1 MNEEK
6 IRQRPKS
13 TVFKGAAIASL
24 VVAFVYS
31 GYFGTRLQS
40 GIGVFG
46 EFLIGLLVCAL
57 GVLLLGL
64 LHALLV
70 FIGRLLPR
78 LFKGDFFAALG
89 SIFKALP
96 IPSTSAIWG
105 SAMYLLLLLVLWY
118 NYPFPFAFIV
128 GPFIVIIEALLGGAI
143 GFIAAGGFKKIG
155 LVKKIL
161 VGVQIFLLLLFNLHL
176 VLWFSGSGSDTH
188 LIKYETHVPAHL
200 EKQEAP
206 DPSLPGNYE
215 VGTLIYGSGTD
226 IKRPEYGKDVDIKTK
241 PVDASVILKVD
252 KGFKAKARNWYWGF
266 DVKKFPVNG
275 RVWYPK
281 GEGPFPLV
289 LIVHGNHN
297 MHDYSDPGYAY
308 LGELL
313 SSQGFITVSVDEN
326 FFNGG
331 FIGGIPA
338 KKSEN
343 AARGWFLLQHL
354 ETWKSFNQT
363 EGNVFFG
370 KVDMDN
376 LALIG
381 HSRGGE
387 AVAHAAAQNRLPR
400 FTDDGNLELGFNFN
414 IKTIIAIAPVDG
426 QYRPSQK
433 PLPLENVNYFSIQG
447 SHDAD
452 MSSFHGN
459 RQYQRVRFTNQ
470 DYRCKATLYIYRA
483 NHGQFNTGWGRT
495 DFSPPASWFLN
506 LEPLLPMEEQLKISK
521 LYLSAFLQATI
532 QGKKEYL
539 AMFRNHRQ
547 VVDWLPKTIY
557 VNRFEDSTFRK
568 ITDFEEDINPLTG
581 SAAGVSLMGEHL
593 AVWSEDRLEFR
604 HGSTQENHV
613 VRLGW
618 KNDEKD
624 KSDESQSTSKDTK
637 ESKPEIAKYSI
648 TLTEEFVNTQNV
660 SDNTLLVFSMTDT
673 GEEPPEPEED
683 EQEEEKEN
691 AEKNEKKPGEKP
703 DEKKDEEEEEEEEE
717 EKEPLDLTL
726 ELVDANGNSARLP
739 LSYFSTL
746 HPPLKV
752 TFTKWPMFE
761 NFAYEKSTEPLLETF
776 EFPLKAFKEAN
787 PDFETEKLEKIIFLF
802 DKGSEGVIYLDE
814 IGLRE
819 EI

>member
-1 MNEEK
+1 MKDEK

-13 TVFKGAAIASL
+13 AVFKGAALASL

-31 GYFGTRLQS
+31 GYFGTRTQS
-40 GIGVFG
+40 GIGVFW

-57 GVLLLGL
+57 GVMLLGL
-64 LHALLV
+64 VHALFI

-96 IPSTSAIWG
+96 IPTSSAIWG
-105 SAMYLLLLLVLWY
+105 SAMYLFLLLMLWY
-118 NYPFPFAFIV
+118 HYPLPFAFIV
-128 GPFIVIIEALLGGAI
+128 GPFMVIIEALLGGAI
-143 GFIAAGGFKKIG
+143 GFIAGGGFKKIG
-155 LVKKIL
+155 LIKKIL
-161 VGVQIFLLLLFNLHL
+161 VGVQILLLLLFNLYL
-176 VLWFSGSGSDTH
+176 VLWLSDNGSTDH

-200 EKQEAP
+200 EKLNAT
-206 DPSLPGNYE
+206 DPSQPGNYE
-215 VGTLIYGSGTD
+215 VSTLIYGSGTD

-252 KGFKAKARNWYWGF
+252 KGFKAKTRNWYWGF

-281 GEGPFPLV
+281 GQGPFPLV

-313 SSQGFITVSVDEN
+313 ASQGFITVSVDEN

-331 FIGGIPA
+331 FIGGIPSE
-338 KKSEN
+338 KSEN

-354 ETWKSFNQT
+354 ETWKSFNET

-387 AVAHAAAQNRLPR
+387 AVAHAAALNRLPR
-400 FTDDGNLELGFNFN
+400 FTDDGNLELAYNFN
-414 IKTIIAIAPVDG
+414 IKTVIAIAPVDG

-447 SHDAD
+447 SHDPD

-459 RQYQRVRFTNQ
+459 RQYQRVRFTDQ
-470 DYRCKATLYIYRA
+470 DYHCKATLYIYRA
-483 NHGQFNTGWGRT
+483 NHGQFNTVWGRT
-495 DFSPPASWFLN
+495 DFSPPVSWFLN

-539 AMFRNHRQ
+539 TMFRNHRQ
-547 VVDWLPKTIY
+547 VVDWLPKTLY

-604 HGSTQENHV
+604 QGSTQENHV

-618 KNDEKD
+618 KYDEKD
-624 KSDESQSTSKDTK
+624 KTKETPSISKDTK
-637 ESKPEIAKYSI
+637 ESKPEIAKYAI
-648 TLTEEFVNTQNV
+648 TLTEEFINTQNI

-673 GEEPPEPEED
+673 GEEPPQPEED
-683 EQEEEKEN
+683 EEEDKEQNKEKT
-691 AEKNEKKPGEKP
+691 EKNEKKPGEKS
-703 DEKKDEEEEEEEEE
+703 DKDKEE

-726 ELVDANGNSARLP
+726 ELVDANGSSARLP

-752 TFTKWPMFE
+752 TYTKWPILE
-761 NFAYEKSTEPLLETF
+761 NFAYEKAAEPVLETF

-787 PDFETEKLEKIIFLF
+787 PDFDPTKLEKIVFLF

-814 IGLRE
+814 IGFRQ

>member
-1 MNEEK
+1 MNKEK

-13 TVFKGAAIASL
+13 TALIGAAIASL

-40 GIGVFG
+40 GIGVFW
-46 EFLIGLLVCAL
+46 EFLIGLLVCTL
-57 GVLLLGL
+57 GILLLGL
-64 LHALLV
+64 VHALLV
-70 FIGRLLPR
+70 SIGRLLPG
-78 LFKGDFFAALG
+78 LFKGDFYAASG

-96 IPSTSAIWG
+96 IPSSSAIWG

-118 NYPFPFAFIV
+118 NYPFPFAFLV

-143 GFIAAGGFKKIG
+143 GFIAGGGFKKIG
-155 LVKKIL
+155 LIKKIL
-161 VGVQIFLLLLFNLHL
+161 LGLQITLLLLFNLYL
-176 VLWFSGSGSDTH
+176 VLWLSSNGSDSH

-200 EKQEAP
+200 EKLKAP
-206 DPSLPGNYE
+206 DPSQPGNYE

-252 KGFKAKARNWYWGF
+252 KGFKAKTRNWYWGF

-281 GEGPFPLV
+281 GDGPFPLV

-313 SSQGFITVSVDEN
+313 ASQGFITVSVDEN

-331 FIGGIPA
+331 FMGGIPS

-343 AARGWFLLQHL
+343 ATRGWFLLQHL
-354 ETWKSFNQT
+354 ETWKSFNET

-370 KVDMDN
+370 KVDMEN

-400 FTDDGNLELGFNFN
+400 FTDDGNLELGYNFA
-414 IKTIIAIAPVDG
+414 IKTVIAIAPVDG
-426 QYRPSQK
+426 QYRPSKK

-459 RQYQRVRFTNQ
+459 RQYQRVSFTDR
-470 DYRCKATLYIYRA
+470 DYRCKATLFIYRA
-483 NHGQFNTGWGRT
+483 NHGQFNTVWGRT
-495 DFSPPASWFLN
+495 DFSPPTSWLLN
-506 LEPLLPMEEQLKISK
+506 LKPLLPQEEQLKISK

-547 VVDWLPKTIY
+547 VMDWLPKTLY

-581 SAAGVSLMGEHL
+581 STAGVSLMGRHL
-593 AVWSEDRLEFR
+593 AVWSEDQLEFR
-604 HGSTQENHV
+604 QGSTQENHV
-613 VRLGW
+613 ARLGW
-618 KNDEKD
+618 KNDKNNDEKD
-624 KSDESQSTSKDTK
+624 KTEETHSTSKEPGENKT
-637 ESKPEIAKYSI
+637 EIAKYSI
-648 TLTEEFVNTQNV
+648 TLTEEFVNNQTI

-673 GEEPPEPEED
+673 GEEPPEPGEDEEEED
-683 EQEEEKEN
+683 KEKD
-691 AEKNEKKPGEKP
+691 KKPGEKK
-703 DEKKDEEEEEEEEE
+703 DEKEEGEEE
-717 EKEPLDLTL
+717 EKEPLDLTV

-752 TFTKWPMFE
+752 TFTKWPILESM
-761 NFAYEKSTEPLLETF
+761 AYEKSSEPVLETF

-787 PDFETEKLEKIIFLF
+787 PDFEPGKLEKIIFLF
-802 DKGSEGVIYLDE
+802 DKGDEGVIYLDE
-814 IGLRE
+814 IGFRE

>member
-1 MNEEK
+1 MNKEK
-6 IRQRPKS
+6 IRPRPKS
-13 TVFKGAAIASL
+13 AVFKGAALASL
-24 VVAFVYS
+24 LMAFVYS
-31 GYFGTRLQS
+31 GYYGTRLQS
-40 GIGVFG
+40 GIGVFW
-46 EFLIGLLVCAL
+46 EFLIGILVCTL

-64 LHALLV
+64 LHALLIS
-70 FIGRLLPR
+70 IGRSLPR
-78 LFKGDFFAALG
+78 LFNGDFFGALG

-96 IPSTSAIWG
+96 IPSSSAIWG

-118 NYPFPFAFIV
+118 NYPFPFAFLV
-128 GPFIVIIEALLGGAI
+128 GPCIVIIEALLGGAI
-143 GFIAAGGFKKIG
+143 GFIAGAGLKKIG
-155 LVKKIL
+155 LIKKIL
-161 VGVQIFLLLLFNLHL
+161 LGLQITLLLLFNLYL
-176 VLWFSGSGSDTH
+176 VLWLSSNGSAAH

-200 EKQEAP
+200 EKLDAP
-206 DPSLPGNYE
+206 DPSQPGNYE
-215 VGTLIYGSGTD
+215 VSTLIYGSGTD

-241 PVDASVILKVD
+241 AVDASVILKVD
-252 KGFKAKARNWYWGF
+252 KGFEAKTRNWYWGF
-266 DVKKFPVNG
+266 DIKKFPVNG

-313 SSQGFITVSVDEN
+313 ASQGFITVSVDEN
-326 FFNGG
+326 FFNSG

-338 KKSEN
+338 EKSEN

-354 ETWKSFNQT
+354 DTWKSFNQT
-363 EGNVFFG
+363 EGNVFYG

-470 DYRCKATLYIYRA
+470 DYQCKATLYIYRA
-483 NHGQFNTGWGRT
+483 NHSQFNTVWGQT
-495 DFSPPASWFLN
+495 DFTPPVSWFLN
-506 LEPLLPMEEQLKISK
+506 LEPLLSMEEQLKISK

-539 AMFRNHRQ
+539 AVFRNHRQ

-581 SAAGVSLMGEHL
+581 SVAGVSLMGERL

-604 HGSTQENHV
+604 HGSTQENHA

-624 KSDESQSTSKDTK
+624 KAEETQSTSKDTK

-683 EQEEEKEN
+683 EEQEDKAN

-703 DEKKDEEEEEEEEE
+703 DEKKDEEEEEEE
-717 EKEPLDLTL
+717 KEPLDLTL
-726 ELVDANGNSARLP
+726 ELVDANGSSARLP

-752 TFTKWPMFE
+752 TYTKWPMFE

-776 EFPLKAFKEAN
+776 EFPLKAFKQTN
-787 PDFETEKLEKIIFLF
+787 PDFEPEKLEKIIFLF

-814 IGLRE
+814 IGFRQ

>member
-1 MNEEK
+1 MNQEK
-6 IRQRPKS
+6 IQPQPKS
-13 TVFKGAAIASL
+13 AVFNGAALASL

-40 GIGVFG
+40 GIGVFW
-46 EFLIGLLVCAL
+46 EFLIGLLVCSL

-64 LHALLV
+64 LHALLIS
-70 FIGRLLPR
+70 IGRSLPR
-78 LFKGDFFAALG
+78 LFKGDFLAAWG

-96 IPSTSAIWG
+96 IPSSSAIWA

-118 NYPFPFAFIV
+118 NYPFPFAFLV

-143 GFIAAGGFKKIG
+143 GFIAWGGFKKIG
-155 LVKKIL
+155 LIKKIL
-161 VGVQIFLLLLFNLHL
+161 IGLQITLLLLFNLYL
-176 VLWFSGSGSDTH
+176 VLWLSSNGSDTH
-188 LIKYETHVPAHL
+188 LIKYKTYLPGHL
-200 EKQEAP
+200 EKLNAP
-206 DPSLPGNYE
+206 DPSQPGNYA

-241 PVDASVILKVD
+241 PVDASVILKGY
-252 KGFKAKARNWYWGF
+252 KGFEAKVRTWYWGF
-266 DVKKFPVNG
+266 DIKKFPVNG

-281 GEGPFPLV
+281 GEGPFSLV

-313 SSQGFITVSVDEN
+313 ASQGFITVSVDEN

-354 ETWKSFNQT
+354 ETWKSFNET

-400 FTDDGNLELGFNFN
+400 FTDDGNLELGYNFA
-414 IKTIIAIAPVDG
+414 IKTVIAIAPVDG

-470 DYRCKATLYIYRA
+470 DYQCKATLYIYRA
-483 NHGQFNTGWGRT
+483 NHGQFNTVWGRT
-495 DFSPPASWFLN
+495 DFSPPGSWFLN
-506 LEPLLPMEEQLKISK
+506 LEPLLSREEQLKISK

-539 AMFRNHRQ
+539 VMFRNHRQ
-547 VVDWLPKTIY
+547 VMDWLPKTLY
-557 VNRFEDSTFRK
+557 VNRFEDSTFRI

-581 SAAGVSLMGEHL
+581 SATGVSLMGEHL

-604 HGSTQENHV
+604 QGSTQENHV

-618 KNDEKD
+618 KNDENNDEKD
-624 KSDESQSTSKDTK
+624 KTEETQSTSKDTEENK
-637 ESKPEIAKYSI
+637 TEIARYSI
-648 TLTEEFVNTQNV
+648 TLTEKFVNNQDI
-660 SDNTLLVFSMTDT
+660 SDSTLLAFSMTDA
-673 GEEPPEPEED
+673 GEEPPEPEKDKEED
-683 EQEEEKEN
+683 KEN
-691 AEKNEKKPGEKP
+691 AEKNDKKAGEKP
-703 DEKKDEEEEEEEEE
+703 DEKKEEEE

-726 ELVDANGNSARLP
+726 ELVDTNGNSARLP
-739 LSYFSTL
+739 LSHFSTL

-752 TFTKWPMFE
+752 TYTKWPMLE
-761 NFAYEKSTEPLLETF
+761 NFAYEKSWEPVLETF
-776 EFPLKAFKEAN
+776 EFPLKTFKEVN
-787 PDFETEKLEKIIFLF
+787 PDFEPEKLEKIIFLF
-802 DKGSEGVIYLDE
+802 DKGCQGVIYLDE

>member
-1 MNEEK
+1 
-6 IRQRPKS
+6 
-13 TVFKGAAIASL
+13 
-24 VVAFVYS
+24 
-31 GYFGTRLQS
+31 
-40 GIGVFG
+40 
-46 EFLIGLLVCAL
+46 
-57 GVLLLGL
+57 
-64 LHALLV
+64 
-70 FIGRLLPR
+70 
-78 LFKGDFFAALG
+78 
-89 SIFKALP
+89 
-96 IPSTSAIWG
+96 
-105 SAMYLLLLLVLWY
+105 
-118 NYPFPFAFIV
+118 
-128 GPFIVIIEALLGGAI
+128 
-143 GFIAAGGFKKIG
+143 
-155 LVKKIL
+155 
-161 VGVQIFLLLLFNLHL
+161 VQILLLLLFNLYL
-176 VLWFSGSGSDTH
+176 VLWLSSNGSTAH
-188 LIKYETHVPAHL
+188 LIKYKTHVPAHL
-200 EKQEAP
+200 EKLNAP
-206 DPSLPGNYE
+206 DPSQPGNYE

-252 KGFKAKARNWYWGF
+252 KGFKAKAWNWYWGF

-281 GEGPFPLV
+281 GQGPFPLV

-313 SSQGFITVSVDEN
+313 ASQGFITVSVDEN

-331 FIGGIPA
+331 FMGGIPS

-363 EGNVFFG
+363 EGNIFFG

-387 AVAHAAAQNRLPR
+387 AVAHAAALNRLPR
-400 FTDDGNLELGFNFN
+400 FTDDGNLELAFDFA
-414 IKTIIAIAPVDG
+414 IKTIIAIAPIDQ
-426 QYRPSQK
+426 QYRPSNK
-433 PLPLENVNYFSIQG
+433 PLPLEDVNYFSIQG

-459 RQYQRVRFTNQ
+459 RQYQRVRFTDR

-483 NHGQFNTGWGRT
+483 NHGQFNTVWGQT
-495 DFSPPASWFLN
+495 DFSPPLAWLLN
-506 LEPLLPMEEQLKISK
+506 LKPLLPMEEQLKISK
-521 LYLSAFLQATI
+521 IYISAFLQATL
-532 QGKKEYL
+532 QSKKEYL
-539 AMFRNHRQ
+539 AVFRNHRQ
-547 VVDWLPKTIY
+547 LMDWLPKTLY

-604 HGSTQENHV
+604 YGGTQENHA

-618 KNDEKD
+618 KYDEKD
-624 KSDESQSTSKDTK
+624 KAKETPSTSTDTE

-648 TLTEEFVNTQNV
+648 TLTEEFINTQDI
-660 SDNTLLVFSMTDT
+660 SDDTLLVFSMTDT

-683 EQEEEKEN
+683 EQKENKDKEN
-691 AEKNEKKPGEKP
+691 AEKNEKKPGEKS
-703 DEKKDEEEEEEEEE
+703 DKDKEE

-726 ELVDANGNSARLP
+726 ELVDANGSSARLP

-752 TFTKWPMFE
+752 TFTKWPLLE
-761 NFAYEKSTEPLLETF
+761 NFAYQKAAEPVLETF

-787 PDFETEKLEKIIFLF
+787 PDFDPAKLEKIIFLF

-814 IGLRE
+814 IGFRQ

>member
-1 MNEEK
+1 MNKEK
-6 IRQRPKS
+6 IQQQPKS
-13 TVFKGAAIASL
+13 AVFKGAAIASL
-24 VVAFVYS
+24 VVAFIYS

-40 GIGVFG
+40 GIGVFW

-70 FIGRLLPR
+70 SIGRSLPR
-78 LFKGDFFAALG
+78 VFKGDFFAAWG
-89 SIFKALP
+89 SIYKALP
-96 IPSTSAIWG
+96 IPSSSAIWG

-128 GPFIVIIEALLGGAI
+128 GPFMVIVEALLGGAI

-155 LVKKIL
+155 LIKKIL
-161 VGVQIFLLLLFNLHL
+161 LGLQITLLLLFNLYL
-176 VLWFSGSGSDTH
+176 VLWLSSNGSDTD
-188 LIKYETHVPAHL
+188 LIKYETHIPPHL
-200 EKQEAP
+200 EKLNVP
-206 DPSLPGNYE
+206 DPSQPGNYE
-215 VGTLIYGSGTD
+215 VSTLIYGSGTD

-241 PVDASVILKVD
+241 PVDASVILKGY
-252 KGFKAKARNWYWGF
+252 KGFEAKVRTWYWGF

-275 RVWYPK
+275 RVWYPR
-281 GEGPFPLV
+281 GQGPFPLV

-313 SSQGFITVSVDEN
+313 ASQGFITVSVDEN

-343 AARGWFLLQHL
+343 ATRGWFLLQHL
-354 ETWKSFNQT
+354 KTWKSFNET
-363 EGNVFFG
+363 EGNVFYS
-370 KVDMDN
+370 KVDMEN

-400 FTDDGNLELGFNFN
+400 FTDDGNLELGYDFN
-414 IKTIIAIAPVDG
+414 IKTVIAIAPVDG
-426 QYRPSQK
+426 QYRPSEK

-447 SHDAD
+447 SNDAD

-459 RQYQRVRFTNQ
+459 RQYQRVRFTDQ

-483 NHGQFNTGWGRT
+483 NHGQFNTVWGRT
-495 DFSPPASWFLN
+495 DFSPPISWFLN
-506 LEPLLPMEEQLKISK
+506 LKPLLPMEEQLRISK

-547 VVDWLPKTIY
+547 VLDWLPKTLY
-557 VNRFEDSTFRK
+557 VNRFEDSSFRK

-581 SAAGVSLMGEHL
+581 SAAGISLMGEHL

-618 KNDEKD
+618 GNEENNDDKD
-624 KSDESQSTSKDTK
+624 KADETESASKEPGENKTG
-637 ESKPEIAKYSI
+637 IAKYSI
-648 TLTEEFVNTQNV
+648 TLTEEFLNTQDI

-673 GEEPPEPEED
+673 GEEPPEPEEE
-683 EQEEEKEN
+683 EQEADKEKNKEN
-691 AEKNEKKPGEKP
+691 TEKKP
-703 DEKKDEEEEEEEEE
+703 DEMKKEGEEEE

-726 ELVDANGNSARLP
+726 ELVDANGSSARLH

-752 TFTKWPMFE
+752 TYTKWPALE
-761 NFAYEKSTEPLLETF
+761 NMAYEKSSEPVLETF

-787 PDFETEKLEKIIFLF
+787 PDFETGKLEKIIFLF
-802 DKGSEGVIYLDE
+802 DKGSQGVIYLDE
-814 IGLRE
+814 IGFRE
-819 EI
+819 EM

>member
-1 MNEEK
+1 MNKEK
-6 IRQRPKS
+6 IRPRPKS
-13 TVFKGAAIASL
+13 AVFKGAALASL
-24 VVAFVYS
+24 AVAFVYS
-31 GYFGTRLQS
+31 GYFGTRIQS
-40 GIGVFG
+40 GIGVFW
-46 EFLIGLLVCAL
+46 EFLIGILVCTL
-57 GVLLLGL
+57 GLLLLGL

-70 FIGRLLPR
+70 SIGRSLPR
-78 LFKGDFFAALG
+78 LFKGDFFEALG

-96 IPSTSAIWG
+96 IPTSSAIWG
-105 SAMYLLLLLVLWY
+105 SALYLLLLLVVWY
-118 NYPFPFAFIV
+118 NYPFPFAFLV
-128 GPFIVIIEALLGGAI
+128 GPLIVVIEALLGGAI
-143 GFIAAGGFKKIG
+143 GFITAGGFKKIG
-155 LVKKIL
+155 LFKKIL
-161 VGVQIFLLLLFNLHL
+161 VGVQILLLLLFNLYL
-176 VLWFSGSGSDTH
+176 VLWLSGNGSDTH
-188 LIKYETHVPAHL
+188 LIDYETHIPAHL
-200 EKQEAP
+200 EKLNAP
-206 DPSLPGNYE
+206 DPSQPGNFE
-215 VGTLIYGSGTD
+215 VGTLTYGSGTD
-226 IKRPEYGKDVDIKTK
+226 SKRPEYGKDVDIKTK

-275 RVWYPK
+275 RVWYPQ
-281 GEGPFPLV
+281 GQGPFPLV

-313 SSQGFITVSVDEN
+313 ASQGFITVSVDEN

-363 EGNVFFG
+363 EGNVFYG

-400 FTDDGNLELGFNFN
+400 FTDDGNLELGFDFN

-470 DYRCKATLYIYRA
+470 DYQCKATLYIYRA
-483 NHGQFNTGWGRT
+483 NHGQFNTVWGRT
-495 DFSPPASWFLN
+495 DFTPPVSWFLN
-506 LEPLLPMEEQLKISK
+506 LAPLLSMEEQLKISK

-539 AMFRNHRQ
+539 AVFRNHRQ

-581 SAAGVSLMGEHL
+581 SVAGVSLMGEHL

-604 HGSTQENHV
+604 YGSTQENHV

-624 KSDESQSTSKDTK
+624 KAEETQSTSKDTK
-637 ESKPEIAKYSI
+637 ESKPEIARYSI

-660 SDNTLLVFSMTDT
+660 SDSTLLVFSMTDT

-703 DEKKDEEEEEEEEE
+703 DEKKPEEEEEEEE

-726 ELVDANGNSARLP
+726 ELVDTNGSSARLP

-752 TFTKWPMFE
+752 TYTKWPMFE

-776 EFPLKAFKEAN
+776 EFPLKAFKQTN
-787 PDFETEKLEKIIFLF
+787 PDFKPGKLEKIIFLF
-802 DKGSEGVIYLDE
+802 NKGCQGVIYLDE
-814 IGLRE
+814 IGFRE

>member
-1 MNEEK
+1 MNKEK
-6 IRQRPKS
+6 IRPRPKS
-13 TVFKGAAIASL
+13 AVFKGAALASL
-24 VVAFVYS
+24 AVAFVYS
-31 GYFGTRLQS
+31 GYFGTRIQS
-40 GIGVFG
+40 GIGVFW
-46 EFLIGLLVCAL
+46 EFLIGILVCTL
-57 GVLLLGL
+57 GLLLLGL

-70 FIGRLLPR
+70 SIGRSLPR
-78 LFKGDFFAALG
+78 LFKGDFFEALG

-96 IPSTSAIWG
+96 IPTSSAIWG
-105 SAMYLLLLLVLWY
+105 SALYLLLLLVVWY
-118 NYPFPFAFIV
+118 NYPFPFAFLV
-128 GPFIVIIEALLGGAI
+128 GPLIVVIEALLGGAI
-143 GFIAAGGFKKIG
+143 GFITAGGFKKIG
-155 LVKKIL
+155 LFKKIL
-161 VGVQIFLLLLFNLHL
+161 VGVQILLLLLFNLYL
-176 VLWFSGSGSDTH
+176 VLWLSGNGSDTH
-188 LIKYETHVPAHL
+188 LIDYETHIPAHL
-200 EKQEAP
+200 EKLNAP
-206 DPSLPGNYE
+206 DPSQPGNFE
-215 VGTLIYGSGTD
+215 VGTLTYGSGTD
-226 IKRPEYGKDVDIKTK
+226 SKRPEYGKDVDIKTK

-275 RVWYPK
+275 RVWYPQ
-281 GEGPFPLV
+281 GQGPFPLV

-313 SSQGFITVSVDEN
+313 ASQGFITVSVDEN

-363 EGNVFFG
+363 EGNVFYG

-470 DYRCKATLYIYRA
+470 DYQCKATLYIYRA
-483 NHGQFNTGWGRT
+483 NHGQFNTVWGRT

-506 LEPLLPMEEQLKISK
+506 LEPLLSMEEQLKISK
-521 LYLSAFLQATI
+521 LYLSAFLQVTI

-581 SAAGVSLMGEHL
+581 SAAGVSLMGQHL

-624 KSDESQSTSKDTK
+624 KAKETPSTSKDTE
-637 ESKPEIAKYSI
+637 ESKPEIARYSI
-648 TLTEEFVNTQNV
+648 TLTEEFVNTQDISN
-660 SDNTLLVFSMTDT
+660 STLLVFSMTDT

-683 EQEEEKEN
+683 EQQEEKEN
-691 AEKNEKKPGEKP
+691 AEKNEKQSGEKP
-703 DEKKDEEEEEEEEE
+703 EEKKNEEEEEE

-726 ELVDANGNSARLP
+726 ELVDANGNSSRLP

-761 NFAYEKSTEPLLETF
+761 NSAYEKSTEPLLETF
-776 EFPLKAFKEAN
+776 EFPLKAFKEVN
-787 PDFETEKLEKIIFLF
+787 PDFEPEKLEKIIFLF
-802 DKGSEGVIYLDE
+802 DKGDEGVIYLDE
-814 IGLRE
+814 IGFRE